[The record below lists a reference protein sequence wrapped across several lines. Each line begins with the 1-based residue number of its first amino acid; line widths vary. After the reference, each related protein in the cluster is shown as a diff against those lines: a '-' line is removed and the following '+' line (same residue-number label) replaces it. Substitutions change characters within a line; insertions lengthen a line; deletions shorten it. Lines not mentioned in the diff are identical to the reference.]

1 MTDLLMG
8 RARRPGAR
16 ARIMGIL
23 NVTPDSFSDGG
34 RHVSVDD
41 AVDHAAALIAAGADL
56 VDVGGE
62 STRPGAERVPLEVEQ
77 ERVLPVVRE
86 LVGRG
91 IAVSVDTMNAATA
104 ERAVALGAVV
114 VNDVSGGLADPDMPR
129 VAAATGA
136 VFVVMHWRGHSDRMQ
151 QNAHY
156 ADPVEDVRREVEQRV
171 VELIDQGVHPDQLV
185 IDPGIGFGKDAAQ
198 NWQLL
203 AGYDRFASLGLP
215 VLIGASRKRFLQ
227 GVGSPPEAPATDR
240 DLASAAISLL
250 AAERGAWGVRV
261 HAPAPT
267 RALLDVWDAWR
278 SARP

>member
-261 HAPAPT
+261 HDPAPT